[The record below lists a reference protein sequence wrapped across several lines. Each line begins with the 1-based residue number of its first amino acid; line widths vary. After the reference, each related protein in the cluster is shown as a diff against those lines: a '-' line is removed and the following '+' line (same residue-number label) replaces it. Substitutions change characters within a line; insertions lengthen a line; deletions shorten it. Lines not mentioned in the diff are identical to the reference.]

1 MSNKTSE
8 YNLRKSFQAYLIDLQ
23 NIGIGHP
30 GKDFWYYLYATTDS
44 AWRKDHLEECF
55 QVYFEVF
62 NVYLKQAKIDIDFEE
77 FKNLINEQRAYG
89 FILGTSVVTIIMH
102 PEAIDPLSSISKYRK
117 FMKDRQVQYSRPQ
130 TEDDHENFREV
141 NRRLVDM
148 TEEAY
153 QLGIF

>member
-1 MSNKTSE
+1 M
-8 YNLRKSFQAYLIDLQ
+8 Q
-23 NIGIGHP
+23 NIAIGHP
-30 GKDFWYYLYATTDS
+30 GKDFWYYLYVTTDS
-44 AWRKDHLEECF
+44 SWRKDHLEECF
-55 QVYFEVF
+55 KVYFEVF
-62 NVYLKQAKIDIDFEE
+62 NVYLKQAEIDIDFEE
-77 FKNLINEQRAYG
+77 FKSLINEQRAYG

-130 TEDDHENFREV
+130 TEDDHENFHEV

-153 QLGIF
+153 ELGIF